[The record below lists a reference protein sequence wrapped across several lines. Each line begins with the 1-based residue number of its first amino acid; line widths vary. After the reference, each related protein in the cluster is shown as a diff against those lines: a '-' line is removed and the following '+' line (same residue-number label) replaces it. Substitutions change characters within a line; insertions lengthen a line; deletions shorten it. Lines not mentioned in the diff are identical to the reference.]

1 MRPRQ
6 ARDGARLGWYTGS
19 SVIAPETIALV
30 RDRTDI
36 VAVVS
41 ESVPSLKR
49 RGRSFVGLCPF
60 HKEKTGSFH
69 VNPDRG
75 FFHCFGCKE
84 SGSVIDFVMKEQG
97 YTFPEAVRMLAERA
111 GIPIEEERRERTE
124 VDRAKKQKDDLF
136 AANQLAATFFEQQ
149 LREHPLRDLALDE
162 LARRGIVPGQHA
174 SVDDALQAF
183 RIGYAPAE
191 WDGLT
196 TFFKRQGISPIAGE
210 SVGLLVPR
218 SSGTGHYDRF
228 RHRLMF
234 AVVDPQG
241 RVVAF
246 SGRALADPPNG
257 GNATQQRDEK
267 PAKYINSPE
276 SPIYSKGQ
284 TLFGLYQARH
294 AVRQEESAIV
304 VEGNFDVFS
313 LHARGVTN
321 VVAPLGTAFT
331 VDQAKLLKRY
341 ASNVTL
347 LFDGDAAGRK
357 AVRLSREPCA
367 QAGLSVKVA
376 SLPEGVDPDDYA
388 RTKGIASLS
397 AVIAQGKGMLEF
409 LIDTALDEGFSAV
422 DMHEKFDRI
431 EQVAK
436 LLAVEDDPLVRM
448 MAKGYADRLAGR
460 LDIHGVTSFQ
470 ALEEKVRKAVR
481 DAAPRPVR
489 PAGAHASNQSAERP
503 ERARIAQKTPGSAER
518 REMVGA
524 LIEHPP
530 LLNDPEVQTEL
541 ALLEGPGVLVV
552 AALKVSLTEEI
563 TLDTTRFLAQIPPAI
578 QAFASER
585 LAAPRHEDER
595 EAKANLLL
603 NAHKLRSLLFAEETS
618 EDARENYRDADW
630 DATIERA
637 REASERLRKKHR
649 VK

>member
-1 MRPRQ
+1 M
-6 ARDGARLGWYTGS
+6 
-19 SVIAPETIALV
+19 IAPETIALV

-41 ESVPSLKR
+41 ESVPSLKK

-84 SGSVIDFVMKEQG
+84 SGSVVDFVMKEQG

-124 VDRAKKQKDDLF
+124 VDRAKKQRDDLF
-136 AANQLAATFFEQQ
+136 AANQLAATFFEHQ
-149 LREHPLRDLALDE
+149 LREHPLRDLALAE
-162 LARRGIVPGQHA
+162 LERRGISPGKDP
-174 SVDDALQAF
+174 VIDDALQSF

-196 TFFKRQGISPIAGE
+196 NFFKRQSVSPVAGE

-246 SGRALADPPNG
+246 SGRALADPPG
-257 GNATQQRDEK
+257 AEKRDEK

-294 AVRQEESAIV
+294 AIRQEELAIV

-313 LHARGVTN
+313 LHARGVAN

-331 VDQAKLLKRY
+331 IDQAKLLRRY
-341 ASNVTL
+341 ASDVTL

-357 AVRLSREPCA
+357 AVRLSREPCQ
-367 QAGLSVKVA
+367 QAGLGVKVA
-376 SLPEGVDPDDYA
+376 SLPEGIDPDDFT
-388 RTKGIASLS
+388 RQKGIDALKE
-397 AVIAQGKGMLEF
+397 VIARGKGMLEF
-409 LIDTALDEGFSAV
+409 LIDAALDEGFSAV
-422 DMHEKFDRI
+422 DAHEKFDRI
-431 EQVAK
+431 EQIAK
-436 LLAVEDDPLVRM
+436 LIATEDDPLVRM
-448 MAKGYADRLAGR
+448 LAKGYADRLAGR

-481 DAAPRPVR
+481 DAPPRVSAR
-489 PAGAHASNQSAERP
+489 PSIRDHASQHQSGQSSEGP
-503 ERARIAQKTPGSAER
+503 QRARITQKTPGSAER
-518 REMVGA
+518 REIVGV
-524 LIEHPP
+524 LIEYPT
-530 LLNDPEVQTEL
+530 LLRDPEVQREL
-541 ALLEGPGVLVV
+541 GSLEGPGVLVV
-552 AALKVSLTEEI
+552 AALKDSLSQEK

-585 LAAPRHEDER
+585 LAAPRHDDEAD
-595 EAKANLLL
+595 AKVTLLL
-603 NAHKLRSLLFAEETS
+603 NARKLGSLISKEETS
-618 EDARENYRDADW
+618 EDARENYRGEADW
-630 DATIERA
+630 DMTIERA
-637 REASERLRKKHR
+637 REANERLRKKHN

>member
-1 MRPRQ
+1 
-6 ARDGARLGWYTGS
+6 
-19 SVIAPETIALV
+19 VIAPETIALV

-36 VAVVS
+36 VAVIS

-149 LREHPLRDLALDE
+149 LREHPLRSFALDE
-162 LARRGIVPGQHA
+162 LARRGIVPGHNA
-174 SVDDALQAF
+174 ATDDALQAF

-196 TFFKRQGISPIAGE
+196 SFFRKQGISPIAGE

-218 SSGTGHYDRF
+218 WSGTGHYDRF

-246 SGRALADPPNG
+246 SGRALADPPGSDRPN
-257 GNATQQRDEK
+257 EK

-276 SPIYSKGQ
+276 SPVYSKGQ

-294 AVRQEESAIV
+294 AIRQEEVAVV

-331 VDQAKLLKRY
+331 IDQAKLLKRY
-341 ASNVTL
+341 APSVIL

-357 AVRLSREPCA
+357 AVRLSREPCM
-367 QAGLSVKVA
+367 QAGLSVQVA
-376 SLPEGVDPDDYA
+376 SLPDGADPDDFA
-388 RTKGIASLS
+388 RTKGVTALND
-397 AVIAQGKGMLEF
+397 VLAQGQGMLEF
-409 LIDTALDEGFSAV
+409 LIDAALDESFSAADV
-422 DMHEKFDRI
+422 HEKLERL
-431 EQVAK
+431 EQVAR
-436 LLAVEDDPLVRM
+436 LIATEDDPLVRM
-448 MAKGYADRLAGR
+448 MAKGYADRLSGR
-460 LDIHGVTSFQ
+460 LDIHDVVSFQ

-481 DAAPRPVR
+481 EFVPRPA
-489 PAGAHASNQSAERP
+489 PASAAASSHPRHRTETGLNGTNQSPA
-503 ERARIAQKTPGSAER
+503 RARIAQKTPGSAER
-518 REMVGA
+518 REIVGA
-524 LIEHPP
+524 LIEYPS
-530 LLNDPEVQTEL
+530 LLSDTDVQAEL
-541 ALLEGPGVLVV
+541 AVLEGPGALAV
-552 AALKVSLTEEI
+552 AALKSSLTEEI
-563 TLDTTRFLAQIPPAI
+563 TLDTSRFLAQIPPAI
-578 QAFASER
+578 QAFARER
-585 LAAPRHEDER
+585 LAAPLHESDR
-595 EAKANLLL
+595 EAKTHLLENVL
-603 NAHKLRSLLFAEETS
+603 KLKRLILERETKEIARDVEKARGDSEEETS
-618 EDARENYRDADW
+618 LMREAW
-630 DATIERA
+630 ARA
-637 REASERLRKKHR
+637 RQKHNL
-649 VK
+649 K